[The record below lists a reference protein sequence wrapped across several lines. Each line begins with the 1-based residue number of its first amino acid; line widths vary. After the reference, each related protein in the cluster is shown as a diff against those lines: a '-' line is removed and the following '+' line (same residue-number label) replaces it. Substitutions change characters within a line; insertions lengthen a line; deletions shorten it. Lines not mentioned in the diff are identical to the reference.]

1 MKPES
6 DLIQKELEAIRKAN
20 HGMISPEK
28 VVEFA
33 SNPDTALHGKFTWDN
48 GKAAHE
54 YRLWQARTLIRVQ
67 VAYLPQSPGVPVR
80 AFVSLSTERNSKTGG
95 YRPIQFVLKTKPL
108 REQMLID
115 ALAELEAI
123 RRKYSTLK
131 ALAPVFAAMDN
142 VIALSS
148 AKAKPRVK
156 GDVVPASPPA

>member
-142 VIALSS
+142 VIAS

-156 GDVVPASPPA
+156 GDAPPASPPA

>member
-33 SNPDTALHGKFTWDN
+33 SDPETALHSKFTWDN
-48 GKAAHE
+48 SKAAQE

-123 RRKYSTLK
+123 RCKYSTLK

-142 VIALSS
+142 VIAS
-148 AKAKPRVK
+148 AKAKPRGK
-156 GDVVPASPPA
+156 GDAVPASPPA